1 MSDLERQMNN
11 SIAKGTEMSQAL
23 VGRFGSHP
31 KTHENAIVV
40 GIRTASTTRREF
52 CYMEIVDCSSKSE
65 ISDSNQSPNQLICPS
80 RGRNKQCGTF
90 EWKEFQ
96 FEKDDLERK
105 FCIAFSTTNSKT
117 ASHDRNSC
125 SDYGSTRLWFR
136 QSTGNEMFRALTAQ
150 LNNGKQIYIEYYF

>member
-65 ISDSNQSPNQLICPS
+65 ISASNQSPVNFVEFKQKQSLNLQLS
-80 RGRNKQCGTF
+80 
-90 EWKEFQ
+90 
-96 FEKDDLERK
+96 
-105 FCIAFSTTNSKT
+105 
-117 ASHDRNSC
+117 
-125 SDYGSTRLWFR
+125 
-136 QSTGNEMFRALTAQ
+136 
-150 LNNGKQIYIEYYF
+150 